1 MDESTTPV
9 DSSSSTLRTSDSVAI
24 EKYDITANAIYVGDD
39 LHVDVW
45 VKTAGSHPQSIMIR
59 SIDGEGNMRSSFMH
73 IDGEE
78 VRRVPTFGSGIE
90 LALESPKK
98 LKPKEL
104 TWTPDK
110 TSRVRKAP
118 ESLNK
123 RNSVVRSPLKFAL
136 EIFGVVVVAT
146 IVAMMAFGAV
156 QLRTV
161 LTGSM
166 IPAIRPGDIVVAAAP
181 QWDTPAVGKVAI
193 YHARD
198 LQGKVVSSWAHRI
211 IGGNAKVGFTFKG
224 DANPAPDLN
233 HPRLNDIEGVMLFK
247 IPAIGKYLNPFTVGL
262 FVCGIALLTWAKRRW

>member
-9 DSSSSTLRTSDSVAI
+9 DSSSSTLRTSDSLAI
-24 EKYDITANAIYVGDD
+24 EKYDITANAVYVGDD

-45 VKTAGSHPQSIMIR
+45 VKTAGNHPQSIMIR

-110 TSRVRKAP
+110 TSRVRKT
-118 ESLNK
+118 SDGHNRQSSKL
-123 RNSVVRSPLKFAL
+123 RSPLKFAL
-136 EIFGVVVVAT
+136 EIIGVVVVAT
-146 IVAMMAFGAV
+146 IIAMMAFGAI

-181 QWDTPAVGKVAI
+181 QWDTPAI
-193 YHARD
+193 
-198 LQGKVVSSWAHRI
+198 
-211 IGGNAKVGFTFKG
+211 GNAKDGFTFKG

-233 HPRLNDIEGVMLFK
+233 HPKLNDIEGVMLFK

>member
-9 DSSSSTLRTSDSVAI
+9 DSSSSSLEI
-24 EKYDITANAIYVGDD
+24 EKYDITTNAIYVGDD
-39 LHVDVW
+39 LHIDLW
-45 VKTAGSHPQSIMIR
+45 VKTAGTHPQSIMIR
-59 SIDGEGNMRSSFMH
+59 TIDGEGNMRSSFMH

-78 VRRVPTFGSGIE
+78 VRRVPTFGSGVE

-110 TSRVRKAP
+110 STRSKKLKA
-118 ESLNK
+118 SK
-123 RNSVVRSPLKFAL
+123 ARSPLKFAL
-136 EIFGVVVVAT
+136 EIIGVSVVAAL
-146 IVAMMAFGAV
+146 VAMMAFGAI

-166 IPAIRPGDIVVAAAP
+166 VPFLKPGDVVVAVAP
-181 QWDTPAVGKVAI
+181 RWDAPALGKVAI

-198 LQGKVVSSWAHRI
+198 LQGIAVSRWAHRI
-211 IGGNAKVGFTFKG
+211 IGGNAKDGFTFKG

-233 HPRLNDIEGVMLFK
+233 HPTLNDIEGVMLFK
-247 IPAIGKYLNPFTVGL
+247 LPAVGKYLNPFTVGL
-262 FVCGIALLTWAKRRW
+262 CIVGIALMTWAKRRW

>member
-9 DSSSSTLRTSDSVAI
+9 DSSSSSLEV

-39 LHVDVW
+39 LHIDLW
-45 VKTAGSHPQSIMIR
+45 VKTAGTHPQSIMIR

-73 IDGEE
+73 VDGEE
-78 VRRVPTFGSGIE
+78 VRRVPTFGSGVE
-90 LALESPKK
+90 LALEASRP

-110 TSRVRKAP
+110 SARTKKVPKQV
-118 ESLNK
+118 K
-123 RNSVVRSPLKFAL
+123 TRSPLKFIM
-136 EIFGVVVVAT
+136 EIIGVTLMAA
-146 IVAMMAFGAV
+146 IVAMMAFGAI

-166 IPAIRPGDIVVAAAP
+166 VPAIHPGDIVVAVLP
-181 QWDTPAVGKVAI
+181 QWDAPKVGKVAI

-198 LQGKVVSSWAHRI
+198 LQGNAVSSWAHRI
-211 IGGNAKVGFTFKG
+211 IGGDATDGFTFKG

-233 HPRLNDIEGVMLFK
+233 HPKLNDIEGVMLFK
-247 IPAIGKYLNPFTVGL
+247 VPAAGKYLNPFTVGL
-262 FVCGIALLTWAKRRW
+262 CIVGIALITWAKRRW